1 MQTLTPTANDP
12 AAQPAE
18 IATEKL
24 LAQLAAGNLLA
35 FEQLMRTHNRRLFR
49 VARSILHSDGDA
61 EDAVQ
66 EAYLRAFV
74 ALKNYRGTAQLSTWL
89 TRIVINEAL
98 GKKRQQA
105 TAGQR
110 LDGDTAFAMNDNHAL
125 DAIELMLSETPEDL
139 AMREEL
145 RRLLEARID
154 HLPDD
159 LRTVFML
166 RAVEELNVEETAQC
180 LEISPAL
187 VKTRLF
193 RARQMLRLAL
203 LRDVKAWLQ
212 DSFAF
217 EGGRC
222 DRMVS
227 VVLQAIRHGGGVGS
241 TPPP

>member
-1 MQTLTPTANDP
+1 MQTLTPIATDRAAP
-12 AAQPAE
+12 AAE
-18 IATEKL
+18 IAREEL
-24 LAQLAAGNLLA
+24 LAQLAAGNLIA
-35 FEQLMRTHNRRLFR
+35 FERLMRTHNRRLFR

-74 ALKNYRGTAQLSTWL
+74 ALKSFQGTAQLSTWL

-105 TAGQR
+105 GAWQR

-159 LRTVFML
+159 FRTVFML
-166 RAVEELNVEETAQC
+166 RAVEELSVEETSQC

-203 LRDVKAWLQ
+203 LRDVRAGLQ

-227 VVLQAIRHGGGVGS
+227 VVLQAIRRGGGVGS

>member
-1 MQTLTPTANDP
+1 METLTAPD
-12 AAQPAE
+12 QQM
-18 IATEKL
+18 L
-24 LAQLAAGNLLA
+24 QLATGNLLA

-49 VARSILHSDGDA
+49 VARSILPTDGDA
-61 EDAVQ
+61 EEAVQ

-74 ALKNYRGTAQLSTWL
+74 ALKTYQGTAQLSTWL

-105 TAGQR
+105 GAGQR
-110 LDGDTAFAMNDNHAL
+110 LEGDTAFTMDNNHAL

-159 LRTVFML
+159 YRTVFML
-166 RAVEELNVEETAQC
+166 RAVEELSVEETALC
-180 LEISPAL
+180 LRISPAL

-203 LRDVKAWLQ
+203 LRDVKLSLQ

-222 DRMVS
+222 DRIVHA
-227 VVLQAIRHGGGVGS
+227 VLQSIRHGSGVGS

>member
-18 IATEKL
+18 IAPEKL

-203 LRDVKAWLQ
+203 LRDVKAGLQ

>member
-1 MQTLTPTANDP
+1 MPTLTTTAPAPAPTAQDP
-12 AAQPAE
+12 
-18 IATEKL
+18 L

-49 VARSILHSDGDA
+49 VARSILHTDGDA

-66 EAYLRAFV
+66 EAYLRAFL
-74 ALKNYRGTAQLSTWL
+74 ALKSYQGTAQLSTWL

-105 TAGQR
+105 AAGQR

-145 RRLLEARID
+145 RRLLETRID

-159 LRTVFML
+159 YRTVFML
-166 RAVEELNVEETAQC
+166 RAVEELSVEETSQC

-203 LRDVKAWLQ
+203 QRDVKAGLQ

-222 DRMVS
+222 DRMVNI
-227 VVLQAIRHGGGVGS
+227 VLQAIRHGGGVGS

>member
-1 MQTLTPTANDP
+1 MQTLTPTAADP
-12 AAQPAE
+12 TAPVAE
-18 IATEKL
+18 IAREQL

-74 ALKNYRGTAQLSTWL
+74 ALKSYQGTAQLSTWL

-98 GKKRQQA
+98 GKKRRQA
-105 TAGQR
+105 GAGQR

-159 LRTVFML
+159 FRTVFML
-166 RAVEELNVEETAQC
+166 RAVEELSVEETSQC

-203 LRDVKAWLQ
+203 LRDVKAGLQ

-227 VVLQAIRHGGGVGS
+227 IVLQAIRHGGGVGS

>member
-1 MQTLTPTANDP
+1 MQALTPTTPD
-12 AAQPAE
+12 E
-18 IATEKL
+18 M
-24 LAQLAAGNLLA
+24 LAQLAEGNLAA
-35 FEQLMRTHNRRLFR
+35 FEQLMRSHNRRLFR
-49 VARSILHSDGDA
+49 VARSILQSDGDA

-66 EAYLRAFV
+66 DAYLRAFV
-74 ALKNYRGTAQLSTWL
+74 ALKSYQGTAQLSTWL

-98 GKKRQQA
+98 GKKRQQRS
-105 TAGQR
+105 AGQR
-110 LDGDTAFAMNDNHAL
+110 VEGDTAFAIDDNHAL
-125 DAIELMLSETPEDL
+125 DAIELMLLETPEDL

-145 RRLLEARID
+145 RRLLEVRID

-159 LRTVFML
+159 FRSVFML
-166 RAVEELNVEETAQC
+166 RAVEELSIEETAQC
-180 LEISPAL
+180 LQISPAL

-203 LRDVKAWLQ
+203 LRDVKTGLQ

-222 DRMVS
+222 DRMVAS
-227 VVLQAIRHGGGVGS
+227 VLRAIRHGSGVGS